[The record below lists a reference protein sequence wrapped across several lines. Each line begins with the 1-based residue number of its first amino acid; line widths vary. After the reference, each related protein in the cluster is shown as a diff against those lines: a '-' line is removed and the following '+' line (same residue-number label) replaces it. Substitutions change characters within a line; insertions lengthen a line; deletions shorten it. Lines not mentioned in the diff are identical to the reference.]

1 MKNTPPAA
9 AGDEVI
15 VTLKL
20 QFKPGSSDHVLR
32 TFLPAIALTRAEP
45 GNNGF
50 QLFKV
55 AGADDTFI
63 VFERWRDQAAL
74 DWHWQQPYTKEV
86 LGLFASHLAKPF
98 SEAEDVTYL
107 SDMAR

>member
-1 MKNTPPAA
+1 MQHAQPLS
-9 AGDEVI
+9 EVI

-20 QFKPGSSDHVLR
+20 QFKPGSADHVLR

-45 GNNGF
+45 GNNDF

-55 AGADDTFI
+55 AAAEDTFI

-74 DWHWQQPYTKEV
+74 DRHWQQPYTKEIFA
-86 LGLFASHLAKPF
+86 LFAGYLAKPF

-107 SDMAR
+107 SDMTR